1 MDQKVGNHKA
11 ENVTI
16 TDSGNL
22 YDATEVE
29 ATLQEIAFKIVDDG
43 TYWIFQTGSTKILKV
58 RKSDG
63 QLFLAGGVNTDE
75 SL

>member
-16 TDSGNL
+16 TDSGSL